1 MLDSLLLDKLILA
14 IALHRSSCKSS
25 MHFRLWLDR
34 SSNPDSQSFKYSTMK
49 LCVKVCI
56 RRLLVRSPIKNSTA
70 HQLSQAPSPIM
81 SQSPQHRN
89 LVMDTYN
96 KIVQNGIDNPL
107 ELLQSTID
115 YLTFEKSNVS
125 EISLLYCL
133 QSDYYFEKGQYD
145 EAYKFIIA
153 AAQIDS
159 ERKEVLQSLINIHTP
174 QANDNEGNKNNSYSA
189 SSNPYE
195 DDEKAHEYCIKLEN
209 LYPDD
214 IQSLYVTSHC
224 YSALGLYDNA
234 IHILKRVFS
243 KMDGS
248 ADFADEIKKRI
259 TTTLIARYSN
269 CPNDSHET
277 IIRYLIELIEWKYN
291 GFQAATLQAYIEE
304 IWKRIEYILNKHMD
318 SVTVNKQNKDLHK
331 MESEWNTILK
341 LLCSIPCSIPLSA
354 HLMNYILDVFMKN
367 NEYKCG
373 VEFFTRL
380 IAEYQTFDGNG
391 LSIHATF
398 DKYDVLYLN
407 RAKLYHVLGAKQKM
421 LNNIEYC
428 NRRLLRNARD
438 MTKTELVN
446 ECNVAQY
453 VIQDAN
459 EKPIIETSQQI
470 KISEPVADRNQ
481 TNEVDTD
488 EKEEEECKEH
498 ATTNDSENEN
508 KTDETLSQRKA
519 SPTLDV
525 KAIDIHTKTPHPP
538 SKVSQT
544 MTHRDVSSEKSDSA
558 WGRFVPVCA
567 NHEEASLNQVFE
579 FRDEVVT
586 IGRATSNDV
595 TLKCAVVS
603 SKHCK
608 LIRGIKD
615 GHQAIFLEDTSTN
628 GTWIDQTKLLKK
640 RLRIDDGMEIIFVD
654 AHGSK
659 KRTKKV
665 SYVLH
670 LETEHKD
677 GEESTE
683 QSITNSDSEGETKTQ
698 ETQDDENNKEN
709 RQSIKDSKAE
719 TKQND
724 NNPNHRRKRDGAF
737 HVEMFIYKAL
747 RQVHPELEISKTAVR
762 LLNSMAEDA
771 FDRICCE
778 AGRLCQYSNKDTL
791 GAKEIQVAT
800 SLVVPC
806 KLAKRAQSKAMVTP
820 YMASEIFDCDSS
832 ESDSD
837 SDSSVS
843 IGSAHGVM
851 DKLRN
856 LWLN

>member
-1 MLDSLLLDKLILA
+1 
-14 IALHRSSCKSS
+14 
-25 MHFRLWLDR
+25 
-34 SSNPDSQSFKYSTMK
+34 
-49 LCVKVCI
+49 
-56 RRLLVRSPIKNSTA
+56 
-70 HQLSQAPSPIM
+70 M

-133 QSDYYFEKGQYD
+133 QSDYYFEKDLYD
-145 EAYKFIIA
+145 KAYKSAMA
-153 AAQIDS
+153 AAQVDS
-159 ERKEVLQSLINIHTP
+159 DREQVLWALIRIHT
-174 QANDNEGNKNNSYSA
+174 QQTNGNEGA
-189 SSNPYE
+189 RSNPHE
-195 DDEKAHEYCIKLEN
+195 DDEKALQYCTKLES

-214 IQSLYVTSHC
+214 RHSLYVASRC
-224 YSALGLYDNA
+224 YSALGLYDKA
-234 IHILKRVFS
+234 IRILKRALS
-243 KMDGS
+243 KISALKQSNNPALDGS
-248 ADFADEIKKRI
+248 ADFADDIKKRI
-259 TTTLIARYSN
+259 TKTLIRRYHN

-331 MESEWNTILK
+331 MESEWNTICK

-459 EKPIIETSQQI
+459 EKPIIETSQ
-470 KISEPVADRNQ
+470 
-481 TNEVDTD
+481 TNKVDTD
-488 EKEEEECKEH
+488 EKDEEECKEH

-508 KTDETLSQRKA
+508 ETSETHDDDKD
-519 SPTLDV
+519 SE
-525 KAIDIHTKTPHPP
+525 TK
-538 SKVSQT
+538 
-544 MTHRDVSSEKSDSA
+544 
-558 WGRFVPVCA
+558 
-567 NHEEASLNQVFE
+567 
-579 FRDEVVT
+579 
-586 IGRATSNDV
+586 
-595 TLKCAVVS
+595 
-603 SKHCK
+603 
-608 LIRGIKD
+608 
-615 GHQAIFLEDTSTN
+615 
-628 GTWIDQTKLLKK
+628 
-640 RLRIDDGMEIIFVD
+640 
-654 AHGSK
+654 
-659 KRTKKV
+659 TKKV

-677 GEESTE
+677 GEE
-683 QSITNSDSEGETKTQ
+683 
-698 ETQDDENNKEN
+698 
-709 RQSIKDSKAE
+709 
-719 TKQND
+719 
-724 NNPNHRRKRDGAF
+724 
-737 HVEMFIYKAL
+737 
-747 RQVHPELEISKTAVR
+747 
-762 LLNSMAEDA
+762 
-771 FDRICCE
+771 
-778 AGRLCQYSNKDTL
+778 
-791 GAKEIQVAT
+791 
-800 SLVVPC
+800 
-806 KLAKRAQSKAMVTP
+806 
-820 YMASEIFDCDSS
+820 
-832 ESDSD
+832 
-837 SDSSVS
+837 
-843 IGSAHGVM
+843 
-851 DKLRN
+851 
-856 LWLN
+856 

>member
-1 MLDSLLLDKLILA
+1 M
-14 IALHRSSCKSS
+14 
-25 MHFRLWLDR
+25 
-34 SSNPDSQSFKYSTMK
+34 
-49 LCVKVCI
+49 
-56 RRLLVRSPIKNSTA
+56 
-70 HQLSQAPSPIM
+70 
-81 SQSPQHRN
+81 
-89 LVMDTYN
+89 
-96 KIVQNGIDNPL
+96 
-107 ELLQSTID
+107 
-115 YLTFEKSNVS
+115 
-125 EISLLYCL
+125 
-133 QSDYYFEKGQYD
+133 
-145 EAYKFIIA
+145 A
-153 AAQIDS
+153 AAQVDS
-159 ERKEVLQSLINIHTP
+159 DREQVLWALIRIHT
-174 QANDNEGNKNNSYSA
+174 QQTNGNEGA
-189 SSNPYE
+189 RSNPHE
-195 DDEKAHEYCIKLEN
+195 DDEKALQYCTKLES

-214 IQSLYVTSHC
+214 RHSLYVASRC
-224 YSALGLYDNA
+224 YSALGLYDKA
-234 IHILKRVFS
+234 IRILKRALS
-243 KMDGS
+243 KISALKQSNNPALDGS
-248 ADFADEIKKRI
+248 ADFADDIKKRI
-259 TTTLIARYSN
+259 TKTLIRRYHN

-331 MESEWNTILK
+331 MESEWNTICK

-544 MTHRDVSSEKSDSA
+544 MTHRDVSSEKSMVDT
-558 WGRFVPVCA
+558 P
-567 NHEEASLNQVFE
+567 
-579 FRDEVVT
+579 DM
-586 IGRATSNDV
+586 
-595 TLKCAVVS
+595 
-603 SKHCK
+603 
-608 LIRGIKD
+608 D
-615 GHQAIFLEDTSTN
+615 G
-628 GTWIDQTKLLKK
+628 
-640 RLRIDDGMEIIFVD
+640 
-654 AHGSK
+654 
-659 KRTKKV
+659 
-665 SYVLH
+665 
-670 LETEHKD
+670 KD

-709 RQSIKDSKAE
+709 RQSIKDSNKNKLKLDQLEKLGYNDRTKNLGLLKMYGGDVNLVIQDYTVQQDFKFKLQPAKQRESKPIMAEATLKTTAQRKTEAKPQAETKARKDIKKEEIASDICDSECEQEDDRLRARQLQSSDGDSSDSDSDSSSESDSDLSDSSNNSTEQSITNSDSEGETKTQETQDDEDNKDSKAE

-724 NNPNHRRKRDGAF
+724 NNPNHRRKRDAAF
-737 HVEMFIYKAL
+737 HVEMFIYQVL

-856 LWLN
+856 L

>member
-544 MTHRDVSSEKSDSA
+544 MTHRDVSSEKSMVDT
-558 WGRFVPVCA
+558 P
-567 NHEEASLNQVFE
+567 
-579 FRDEVVT
+579 DM
-586 IGRATSNDV
+586 
-595 TLKCAVVS
+595 
-603 SKHCK
+603 
-608 LIRGIKD
+608 D
-615 GHQAIFLEDTSTN
+615 G
-628 GTWIDQTKLLKK
+628 
-640 RLRIDDGMEIIFVD
+640 
-654 AHGSK
+654 
-659 KRTKKV
+659 
-665 SYVLH
+665 
-670 LETEHKD
+670 KD

-698 ETQDDENNKEN
+698 ETQDDEDNKRN
-709 RQSIKDSKAE
+709 KQSIK
-719 TKQND
+719 
-724 NNPNHRRKRDGAF
+724 
-737 HVEMFIYKAL
+737 
-747 RQVHPELEISKTAVR
+747 
-762 LLNSMAEDA
+762 
-771 FDRICCE
+771 
-778 AGRLCQYSNKDTL
+778 
-791 GAKEIQVAT
+791 
-800 SLVVPC
+800 
-806 KLAKRAQSKAMVTP
+806 
-820 YMASEIFDCDSS
+820 
-832 ESDSD
+832 
-837 SDSSVS
+837 VS
-843 IGSAHGVM
+843 IGRDNEGKVRPPIDGNNNAIEWQTGPNGGRYYVTESGDKYYNSTDATLIYGEDEYGRILYRGVKGGYYFLSGTGQSKQYVTLPK
-851 DKLRN
+851 DIVEAYRKRHLKFIN
-856 LWLN
+856 VQSDSE

>member
-1 MLDSLLLDKLILA
+1 M
-14 IALHRSSCKSS
+14 
-25 MHFRLWLDR
+25 
-34 SSNPDSQSFKYSTMK
+34 
-49 LCVKVCI
+49 
-56 RRLLVRSPIKNSTA
+56 
-70 HQLSQAPSPIM
+70 
-81 SQSPQHRN
+81 
-89 LVMDTYN
+89 
-96 KIVQNGIDNPL
+96 
-107 ELLQSTID
+107 
-115 YLTFEKSNVS
+115 
-125 EISLLYCL
+125 
-133 QSDYYFEKGQYD
+133 
-145 EAYKFIIA
+145 A
-153 AAQIDS
+153 AAQVDS
-159 ERKEVLQSLINIHTP
+159 DRKRVLWALVRIYTP
-174 QANDNEGNKNNSYSA
+174 QNNDNEGA
-189 SSNPYE
+189 RSNPHE
-195 DDEKAHEYCIKLEN
+195 DDEKALQYCTKLES

-214 IQSLYVTSHC
+214 GYSLLVASDC
-224 YSALGLYDNA
+224 YSALGLYDKA

-243 KMDGS
+243 KISALKQSNNPALDGS
-248 ADFADEIKKRI
+248 ADFADDIKKRI
-259 TTTLIARYSN
+259 TKTLIRRYHN

-291 GFQAATLQAYIEE
+291 GFQAGNLQTCIEE
-304 IWKRIEYILNKHMD
+304 IWERIEYILNKHVD
-318 SVTVNKQNKDLHK
+318 SVTVNKENQDSIK
-331 MESEWNTILK
+331 MESEWNTIWK

-354 HLMNYILDVFMKN
+354 HLMNYIFDVFMRN
-367 NEYKCG
+367 SDFKCG
-373 VEFFTRL
+373 VQFFTRL
-380 IAEYQTFDGNG
+380 IAGYQTFNGNG

-407 RAKLYHVLGAKQKM
+407 RAKLYHVLGAKKKM

-508 KTDETLSQRKA
+508 ETSETHDDDKD
-519 SPTLDV
+519 SE
-525 KAIDIHTKTPHPP
+525 TK
-538 SKVSQT
+538 
-544 MTHRDVSSEKSDSA
+544 
-558 WGRFVPVCA
+558 
-567 NHEEASLNQVFE
+567 
-579 FRDEVVT
+579 
-586 IGRATSNDV
+586 
-595 TLKCAVVS
+595 
-603 SKHCK
+603 
-608 LIRGIKD
+608 
-615 GHQAIFLEDTSTN
+615 
-628 GTWIDQTKLLKK
+628 
-640 RLRIDDGMEIIFVD
+640 
-654 AHGSK
+654 
-659 KRTKKV
+659 TKKV

-677 GEESTE
+677 GEESPE
-683 QSITNSDSEGETKTQ
+683 QSITNGDSEGETKTQ
-698 ETQDDENNKEN
+698 ETQDDEDN
-709 RQSIKDSKAE
+709 KDSKAE
-719 TKQND
+719 TKARKDIKKEEIASDKQND
-724 NNPNHRRKRDGAF
+724 NNPNHRRKRDETF

>member
-56 RRLLVRSPIKNSTA
+56 RRLLIRSPIKNSTA

-133 QSDYYFEKGQYD
+133 QSDYYFEKDLYD
-145 EAYKFIIA
+145 KAYKSAMA
-153 AAQIDS
+153 AAQVDS
-159 ERKEVLQSLINIHTP
+159 DREQVLWALIRIHT
-174 QANDNEGNKNNSYSA
+174 QQTNGNEGA
-189 SSNPYE
+189 RSNPHE
-195 DDEKAHEYCIKLEN
+195 DDEKALQYCTKLES

-214 IQSLYVTSHC
+214 RHSLYVASRC
-224 YSALGLYDNA
+224 YSALGLYDKA
-234 IHILKRVFS
+234 IRILKRVFS
-243 KMDGS
+243 KISALKQSNNPALDGS
-248 ADFADEIKKRI
+248 ADFADDIKKRI
-259 TTTLIARYSN
+259 TKTLIRRYHN

-331 MESEWNTILK
+331 MESEWNTICK

-354 HLMNYILDVFMKN
+354 HLMNYILDVF
-367 NEYKCG
+367 
-373 VEFFTRL
+373 
-380 IAEYQTFDGNG
+380 
-391 LSIHATF
+391 HAKF
-398 DKYDVLYLN
+398 GKYDEYLD
-407 RAKLYHVLGAKQKM
+407 
-421 LNNIEYC
+421 
-428 NRRLLRNARD
+428 LLRTTRD
-438 MTKTELVN
+438 MMKMELDD
-446 ECNVAQY
+446 
-453 VIQDAN
+453 DAN
-459 EKPIIETSQQI
+459 EKPIIETPQQI
-470 KISEPVADRNQ
+470 KISEPGADRNQ
-481 TNEVDTD
+481 L
-488 EKEEEECKEH
+488 
-498 ATTNDSENEN
+498 TNDESENEN
-508 KTDETLSQRKA
+508 KTAETLSETYDETDSSIKNICETKA
-519 SPTLDV
+519 PPTMDV
-525 KAIDIHTKTPHPP
+525 KAIDIQTKTPHPP

-724 NNPNHRRKRDGAF
+724 NNPNHRRKRDAAF

>member
-1 MLDSLLLDKLILA
+1 
-14 IALHRSSCKSS
+14 
-25 MHFRLWLDR
+25 
-34 SSNPDSQSFKYSTMK
+34 
-49 LCVKVCI
+49 
-56 RRLLVRSPIKNSTA
+56 
-70 HQLSQAPSPIM
+70 M

-133 QSDYYFEKGQYD
+133 QSDYYFEKDLYD
-145 EAYKFIIA
+145 KAYKSAMA
-153 AAQIDS
+153 AAQVDS
-159 ERKEVLQSLINIHTP
+159 DREQVLWALIRIHT
-174 QANDNEGNKNNSYSA
+174 QQTNGNEGA
-189 SSNPYE
+189 RSNPHE
-195 DDEKAHEYCIKLEN
+195 DDEKALQYCTKLEN
-209 LYPDD
+209 LYPDNRY
-214 IQSLYVTSHC
+214 SLYVASHC
-224 YSALGLYDNA
+224 YSALGLYDKA
-234 IHILKRVFS
+234 IRILKRVFS
-243 KMDGS
+243 KIS
-248 ADFADEIKKRI
+248 
-259 TTTLIARYSN
+259 
-269 CPNDSHET
+269 
-277 IIRYLIELIEWKYN
+277 
-291 GFQAATLQAYIEE
+291 
-304 IWKRIEYILNKHMD
+304 
-318 SVTVNKQNKDLHK
+318 
-331 MESEWNTILK
+331 
-341 LLCSIPCSIPLSA
+341 
-354 HLMNYILDVFMKN
+354 
-367 NEYKCG
+367 
-373 VEFFTRL
+373 
-380 IAEYQTFDGNG
+380 
-391 LSIHATF
+391 
-398 DKYDVLYLN
+398 
-407 RAKLYHVLGAKQKM
+407 
-421 LNNIEYC
+421 
-428 NRRLLRNARD
+428 
-438 MTKTELVN
+438 
-446 ECNVAQY
+446 
-453 VIQDAN
+453 

-709 RQSIKDSKAE
+709 RQSIKDSNSDSEGE
-719 TKQND
+719 TKTQETQDDED
-724 NNPNHRRKRDGAF
+724 NK
-737 HVEMFIYKAL
+737 
-747 RQVHPELEISKTAVR
+747 S
-762 LLNSMAEDA
+762 
-771 FDRICCE
+771 
-778 AGRLCQYSNKDTL
+778 
-791 GAKEIQVAT
+791 
-800 SLVVPC
+800 
-806 KLAKRAQSKAMVTP
+806 
-820 YMASEIFDCDSS
+820 
-832 ESDSD
+832 
-837 SDSSVS
+837 
-843 IGSAHGVM
+843 
-851 DKLRN
+851 
-856 LWLN
+856 

>member
-1 MLDSLLLDKLILA
+1 M
-14 IALHRSSCKSS
+14 
-25 MHFRLWLDR
+25 
-34 SSNPDSQSFKYSTMK
+34 
-49 LCVKVCI
+49 
-56 RRLLVRSPIKNSTA
+56 
-70 HQLSQAPSPIM
+70 
-81 SQSPQHRN
+81 
-89 LVMDTYN
+89 
-96 KIVQNGIDNPL
+96 
-107 ELLQSTID
+107 
-115 YLTFEKSNVS
+115 
-125 EISLLYCL
+125 
-133 QSDYYFEKGQYD
+133 
-145 EAYKFIIA
+145 A
-153 AAQIDS
+153 AAQVDS
-159 ERKEVLQSLINIHTP
+159 DREQVLWALIRIHT
-174 QANDNEGNKNNSYSA
+174 QQTNGNEGA
-189 SSNPYE
+189 RSNPHE
-195 DDEKAHEYCIKLEN
+195 DDEKALQYCTKLES

-214 IQSLYVTSHC
+214 RHSLYVASRC
-224 YSALGLYDNA
+224 YSALGLYDKA
-234 IHILKRVFS
+234 IRILKRALS
-243 KMDGS
+243 KISALKQSNNPALDGS
-248 ADFADEIKKRI
+248 ADFADDIKKRI
-259 TTTLIARYSN
+259 TKTLIRRYHN

-331 MESEWNTILK
+331 MESEWNTICK

-354 HLMNYILDVFMKN
+354 HLMNYILDVF
-367 NEYKCG
+367 
-373 VEFFTRL
+373 
-380 IAEYQTFDGNG
+380 
-391 LSIHATF
+391 HAKF
-398 DKYDVLYLN
+398 GKYDEYLD
-407 RAKLYHVLGAKQKM
+407 
-421 LNNIEYC
+421 
-428 NRRLLRNARD
+428 LLRTTRD
-438 MTKTELVN
+438 MMKMELDD
-446 ECNVAQY
+446 
-453 VIQDAN
+453 DAN
-459 EKPIIETSQQI
+459 EKPIIETPQQI
-470 KISEPVADRNQ
+470 KISEPGADRNQ
-481 TNEVDTD
+481 L
-488 EKEEEECKEH
+488 
-498 ATTNDSENEN
+498 TNDESENEN
-508 KTDETLSQRKA
+508 KTAETLSETYDETDSSIKNICETKA
-519 SPTLDV
+519 PPTMDV
-525 KAIDIHTKTPHPP
+525 KAIDIQTKTPHPP

-709 RQSIKDSKAE
+709 RQSIKDSNKNKLKLDQLEKLGYNDRTKNLGLLKMYGGDVNLVIQDYTVQQDFKFKLQPAKQRESKPIMAEATLKTTAQRKTEAKPQAETKARKDIKKEEIASDICDSECEQEDDRLRARQLQSSDGDSSDSDSDSSSESDSDLSDSSNNSTEQSITNSDSEGETKTQETQDDEDNKDSKAE

-724 NNPNHRRKRDGAF
+724 NNPNHRRKRDAAF
-737 HVEMFIYKAL
+737 HVEMFIYQVL

-820 YMASEIFDCDSS
+820 YMASEIGDCDSS

-837 SDSSVS
+837 SSVS
-843 IGSAHGVM
+843 IGNTHGQATESVIEL
-851 DKLRN
+851 KLQ
-856 LWLN
+856 

>member
-1 MLDSLLLDKLILA
+1 M
-14 IALHRSSCKSS
+14 
-25 MHFRLWLDR
+25 
-34 SSNPDSQSFKYSTMK
+34 
-49 LCVKVCI
+49 
-56 RRLLVRSPIKNSTA
+56 
-70 HQLSQAPSPIM
+70 
-81 SQSPQHRN
+81 
-89 LVMDTYN
+89 
-96 KIVQNGIDNPL
+96 
-107 ELLQSTID
+107 
-115 YLTFEKSNVS
+115 
-125 EISLLYCL
+125 
-133 QSDYYFEKGQYD
+133 
-145 EAYKFIIA
+145 A
-153 AAQIDS
+153 AAQVDS
-159 ERKEVLQSLINIHTP
+159 DREQVLWALIRIHT
-174 QANDNEGNKNNSYSA
+174 QQTNGNEGA
-189 SSNPYE
+189 RSNPHE
-195 DDEKAHEYCIKLEN
+195 DDEKALQYCTKLES

-214 IQSLYVTSHC
+214 RHSLYVASRC
-224 YSALGLYDNA
+224 YSALGLYDKA
-234 IHILKRVFS
+234 IRILKRALS
-243 KMDGS
+243 KISALKQSNNPALDGS
-248 ADFADEIKKRI
+248 ADFADDIKKRI
-259 TTTLIARYSN
+259 TKTLIRRYHN

-331 MESEWNTILK
+331 MESEWNTICK

-459 EKPIIETSQQI
+459 EKPIIETSQ
-470 KISEPVADRNQ
+470 
-481 TNEVDTD
+481 TNKVDTD
-488 EKEEEECKEH
+488 EKDEEECKEH

-677 GEESTE
+677 GEESPE
-683 QSITNSDSEGETKTQ
+683 QSITNGDSEGETKTQ
-698 ETQDDENNKEN
+698 ETQDDEDN
-709 RQSIKDSKAE
+709 KDSKAE
-719 TKQND
+719 TKARKDIKKEEIASDKQND
-724 NNPNHRRKRDGAF
+724 NNPNHRRKRDAAF
-737 HVEMFIYKAL
+737 HVEMFIYQVL

-820 YMASEIFDCDSS
+820 YMASEIGDCDSS

-837 SDSSVS
+837 SSVS
-843 IGSAHGVM
+843 IGNTHGQATESVIEL
-851 DKLRN
+851 KLQ
-856 LWLN
+856 